1 MGDNGSSFSN
11 RLKSYANRLDSA
23 IAFGQS
29 PATMGRVP
37 AIVCSVLAATA
48 LGVPLPVAAQDAA
61 PPSAAAET
69 ITMTPA
75 QLFDYADA
83 ARDRGD
89 YATAEAAYRA
99 LATNPDIDIRSEA
112 RFRLGMMLADQ
123 LQRYGDAAIE
133 FRKILDERPRAGRVR
148 LELARMHA
156 MLGNPGAAARELRAA
171 EAGGLPPEVQ
181 RAVRFYANAFEASK
195 PFGYSIGI
203 ALAPDTN
210 INRATRSDTLGTIIG
225 DFTLDD
231 NAQAKSGIGLALR
244 GQAYVRAPI
253 GARSRLLVQVSGQG
267 DLYRQSDFNDV
278 ILGMQAGQ
286 EVQLGKNWVY
296 LGGSAT
302 WRWYGG
308 TPYSQTLGFSASL
321 RRPAGPRGQWQFEAG
336 LARDDNRF
344 NDLQDATVYSLSL
357 GYDRAF
363 SATSGG
369 GISLSANRNAA
380 RDPGYALT
388 GGGAGGYLF
397 REFGPVTAV
406 FNLGYNHVAADQ
418 RIFLYPRRRID
429 NRYSA
434 GLGITLRNLRFGA
447 FAPLAR
453 VRFER
458 NVSTVEIY
466 DYSRFSG
473 EIGVTAA
480 F

>member
-1 MGDNGSSFSN
+1 
-11 RLKSYANRLDSA
+11 
-23 IAFGQS
+23 
-29 PATMGRVP
+29 MGR
-37 AIVCSVLAATA
+37 CSEIAWAVLAAAA
-48 LGVPLPVAAQDAA
+48 LAAPLPAKAQDAA
-61 PPSAAAET
+61 AEPGGDGT
-69 ITMTPA
+69 VTMTPA
-75 QLFDYADA
+75 QLFEFADA

-89 YATAEAAYRA
+89 YVTAEAAYRA

-112 RFRLGMMLADQ
+112 RFRLGLMLADK
-123 LQRYGDAAIE
+123 LQRYADAAIE
-133 FRKILDERPRAGRVR
+133 FRKILDERPKAGRVR

-171 EAGGLPPEVQ
+171 EASGLPPEVQ

-231 NAQAKSGIGLALR
+231 DAQAKSGIGLALR

-253 GARSRLLVQVSGQG
+253 SARSRLLVQVSGQG
-267 DLYRQSDFNDV
+267 DLYRQSDFNDL
-278 ILGMQAGQ
+278 ILSLQAGP
-286 EVQLGKNWVY
+286 EVQLGKNRVY
-296 LGGSAT
+296 LGGSAV

-308 TPYSQTLGFSASL
+308 APYSRTLGFSASL
-321 RRPAGPRGQWQFEAG
+321 RRPVGPRGQLQVEAG

-344 NDLQDATVYSLSL
+344 NDLQDATVYSLSA

-363 SATSGG
+363 SATAGG
-369 GISLSANRNAA
+369 GISLSASRNAA

-388 GGGAGGYLF
+388 GGGAGVYLF
-397 REFGPVTAV
+397 KEFGPVTAV
-406 FNLGYNHVAADQ
+406 FNLGYNHVEADQ

-434 GLGITLRNLRFGA
+434 GLGITFRNLRFGS

>member
-1 MGDNGSSFSN
+1 
-11 RLKSYANRLDSA
+11 
-23 IAFGQS
+23 
-29 PATMGRVP
+29 MGRYP
-37 AIVCSVLAATA
+37 GIVCAVLAAA
-48 LGVPLPVAAQDAA
+48 AMAAPLPALAQETAAA
-61 PPSAAAET
+61 PGGDGT
-69 ITMTPA
+69 VTMTPA
-75 QLFDYADA
+75 QLFDFADA

-112 RFRLGMMLADQ
+112 RFRLGMMLADK

-133 FRKILDERPRAGRVR
+133 FRKILDERPKAGRVR

-156 MLGNPGAAARELRAA
+156 QMGNPGAAARELRAA

-181 RAVRFYANAFEASK
+181 RAVRFYANAFEAQK

-203 ALAPDTN
+203 AIAPDTN

-231 NAQAKSGIGLALR
+231 DAQAKSGIGLALR
-244 GQAYVRAPI
+244 GQTYLRAPI
-253 GARSRLLVQVSGQG
+253 SAKSRLLLQVSGQG
-267 DLYRQSDFNDV
+267 DLYRQSEFNDV
-278 ILGMQAGQ
+278 ILGLQAGP
-286 EVQLGKNWVY
+286 EVRLGKNRVY

-308 TPYSQTLGFSASL
+308 RPYSQTLGLSASL
-321 RRPAGPRGQWQFEAG
+321 RRPAGPRGQLQFEAG

-344 NDLQDATVYSLSL
+344 NDFQDATVYTLSV

-363 SATSGG
+363 TATSGG
-369 GISLSANRNAA
+369 GVSLNGSRNAA
-380 RDPGYALT
+380 RDPGYAMT
-388 GGGAGGYLF
+388 SGGAGGYLF
-397 REFGPVTAV
+397 KEFGPVTAV
-406 FNLGYNHVAADQ
+406 FNLGYNHIEADQ

-434 GLGITLRNLRFGA
+434 GLGITLRNLRFGN

-458 NVSTVEIY
+458 NKSTVEIY

>member
-1 MGDNGSSFSN
+1 
-11 RLKSYANRLDSA
+11 
-23 IAFGQS
+23 
-29 PATMGRVP
+29 MGRIQ
-37 AIVCSVLAATA
+37 AIVRTALAAAA
-48 LGVPLPVAAQDAA
+48 LAAPLPAAAQESDAA
-61 PPSAAAET
+61 PGGDST
-69 ITMTPA
+69 VTMTPA
-75 QLFDYADA
+75 QLFDFADA

-89 YATAEAAYRA
+89 YTTAEAAYRA
-99 LATNPDIDIRSEA
+99 LETNPDIDIRSEA
-112 RFRLGMMLADQ
+112 RFRLGMMLADRQ
-123 LQRYGDAAIE
+123 QRYADAAIE
-133 FRKILDERPRAGRVR
+133 FRKILDERPKAGRVR

-231 NAQAKSGIGLALR
+231 DAQAKSGIGLALR
-244 GQAYVRAPI
+244 GQAYFRAPI
-253 GARSRLLVQVSGQG
+253 SARSRLLVQVSGQG
-267 DLYRQSDFNDV
+267 DLYRQSDFNDLIV
-278 ILGMQAGQ
+278 GLQAGP
-286 EVQLGKNWVY
+286 EVQLGKNRVY

-308 TPYSQTLGFSASL
+308 KPYSQTLGFSASL
-321 RRPAGPRGQWQFEAG
+321 RRPVSARGQLQVEAG

-344 NDLQDATVYSLSL
+344 NDLQDATVYTLSV

-369 GISLSANRNAA
+369 GINFSANRNAA

-397 REFGPVTAV
+397 KEFGPVTAV
-406 FNLGYNHVAADQ
+406 FNLGYNHVEADQ

-434 GLGITLRNLRFGA
+434 GLGVTLRNLRFGS

-466 DYSRFSG
+466 DYRRFSG

>member
-1 MGDNGSSFSN
+1 
-11 RLKSYANRLDSA
+11 
-23 IAFGQS
+23 
-29 PATMGRVP
+29 MGRIQ
-37 AIVCSVLAATA
+37 AIVRTALAAAA
-48 LGVPLPVAAQDAA
+48 LAAPLPAAAQESDAA
-61 PPSAAAET
+61 PGGDST
-69 ITMTPA
+69 VTMSPA
-75 QLFDYADA
+75 QLFDFADA

-89 YATAEAAYRA
+89 YTTAEAAYRA

-112 RFRLGMMLADQ
+112 RFRLGMMLADRQ
-123 LQRYGDAAIE
+123 QRYAEAAIE
-133 FRKILDERPRAGRVR
+133 FRKILDERPKAGRVR

-231 NAQAKSGIGLALR
+231 DAQAKSGIGLALR
-244 GQAYVRAPI
+244 GQAYFRAPI
-253 GARSRLLVQVSGQG
+253 SARSRLLVQVSGQG
-267 DLYRQSDFNDV
+267 DLYRQSDFNDLIV
-278 ILGMQAGQ
+278 GLQAGP
-286 EVQLGKNWVY
+286 EVQLGKNRVY

-308 TPYSQTLGFSASL
+308 KPYSQTLGFSASL
-321 RRPAGPRGQWQFEAG
+321 RRPVGARGQLQVEAG

-344 NDLQDATVYSLSL
+344 NDLQDATVYTLSV

-369 GISLSANRNAA
+369 GINFSANRNAA

-397 REFGPVTAV
+397 KEFGPVTAV
-406 FNLGYNHVAADQ
+406 FNLGYNHVEADQ

-434 GLGITLRNLRFGA
+434 GLGVTLRNLRFGS

>member
-1 MGDNGSSFSN
+1 
-11 RLKSYANRLDSA
+11 
-23 IAFGQS
+23 
-29 PATMGRVP
+29 MGRIQ
-37 AIVCSVLAATA
+37 AIVRTALAAAA
-48 LGVPLPVAAQDAA
+48 LAAPLPAAAQESDAA
-61 PPSAAAET
+61 PGGDST
-69 ITMTPA
+69 VTMSPA
-75 QLFDYADA
+75 QLFDFADA

-89 YATAEAAYRA
+89 YTTAEAAYRA

-112 RFRLGMMLADQ
+112 RFRLGMMLADRQ
-123 LQRYGDAAIE
+123 QRYAEAAIE
-133 FRKILDERPRAGRVR
+133 FRKILDERPKAGRVR

-231 NAQAKSGIGLALR
+231 DAQAKSGIGLALR
-244 GQAYVRAPI
+244 GQAYFRAPI
-253 GARSRLLVQVSGQG
+253 SARSRLLVQVSGQG
-267 DLYRQSDFNDV
+267 DLYRQSDFNDLIV
-278 ILGMQAGQ
+278 GLQAGP
-286 EVQLGKNWVY
+286 EVQLGKNRVY

-308 TPYSQTLGFSASL
+308 KPYSQTLGFSASL
-321 RRPAGPRGQWQFEAG
+321 RRPVGARGQLQVEAG

-344 NDLQDATVYSLSL
+344 NDLQDATVYTLSV

-369 GISLSANRNAA
+369 GINFSANRNAA

-397 REFGPVTAV
+397 KEFGPVTAV
-406 FNLGYNHVAADQ
+406 FNLGYNHVEADQ

-429 NRYSA
+429 NRCSA
-434 GLGITLRNLRFGA
+434 GLGVTLRNLRFGS

>member
-1 MGDNGSSFSN
+1 
-11 RLKSYANRLDSA
+11 
-23 IAFGQS
+23 
-29 PATMGRVP
+29 MGRIQ
-37 AIVCSVLAATA
+37 AIVRTALAAAA
-48 LGVPLPVAAQDAA
+48 LAAPLPAAAQESDAA
-61 PPSAAAET
+61 PGGDST
-69 ITMTPA
+69 VTMTPA
-75 QLFDYADA
+75 QLFDFADA

-89 YATAEAAYRA
+89 YTTAEAAYRA

-112 RFRLGMMLADQ
+112 RFRLGMMLADRQ
-123 LQRYGDAAIE
+123 QRYADAAIE
-133 FRKILDERPRAGRVR
+133 FRKILDERPKAGRVR

-231 NAQAKSGIGLALR
+231 DAQAKSGIGLALR
-244 GQAYVRAPI
+244 GQAYFRAPI
-253 GARSRLLVQVSGQG
+253 SVRSRLLVQVSGQG
-267 DLYRQSDFNDV
+267 DLYRQSDFNDLIV
-278 ILGMQAGQ
+278 GLQAGP
-286 EVQLGKNWVY
+286 EVQLGKNRVY

-308 TPYSQTLGFSASL
+308 KPYSQTLGFSASL
-321 RRPAGPRGQWQFEAG
+321 RRPVGARGQLQVEAG

-344 NDLQDATVYSLSL
+344 NDLQDATVYTLSV

-369 GISLSANRNAA
+369 GINFSANRNAA

-397 REFGPVTAV
+397 KEFGPVTAV
-406 FNLGYNHVAADQ
+406 FNLGYNHVEADQ

-434 GLGITLRNLRFGA
+434 GLGVTLRNLRFGS